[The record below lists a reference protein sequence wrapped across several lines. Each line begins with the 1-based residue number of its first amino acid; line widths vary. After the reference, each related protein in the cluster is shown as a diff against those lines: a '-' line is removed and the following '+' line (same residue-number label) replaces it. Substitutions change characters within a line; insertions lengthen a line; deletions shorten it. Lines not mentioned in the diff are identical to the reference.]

1 MYRIQTTLVSAK
13 RFSDVFSD
21 FWGLGSLRPKTSETN
36 TVTVKIIVDTLHE
49 MTWKKERWACI
60 LRSQANTTHNG
71 NIGAPPIQDLGN
83 CLFAAGQSQ
92 QW

>member
-1 MYRIQTTLVSAK
+1 M
-13 RFSDVFSD
+13 FSVTS
-21 FWGLGSLRPKTSETN
+21 GVLGPLRPKTSETN